1 MSSAEHHH
9 DDVIIEPQEAK
20 ASGVAAF
27 LAGRGKYWLIA
38 LLALLVVIAY
48 VGITSTTDE
57 AGFPLDDSWIH
68 LTYARNLAKSGQ
80 WDFVPGVISA
90 GSTAPLW
97 TMLLAV
103 GYVIGLPHFLWAF
116 FLGWLC
122 LTWSG
127 WAAMRLWSLL
137 WPGRSGLDWT
147 IGLVIVLSW
156 PFVWSAA
163 SGMETMLFIALELE
177 ILLLYGLHVRGQ
189 GRSILF
195 LGFVV
200 GLLVLTRPE
209 GLGMLALLSVGIFVS
224 GAEWS
229 ARLKNVALLIAGS
242 LLILIPYFAFNLW
255 SSGNIWP
262 NTFYAKQVEY
272 ASIYSQSLIA
282 RIIRLLY
289 LSLGGPAEGWRG
301 ISGAHL
307 LLLPGVIAAGY
318 LAARRDWRRKE
329 LYLTIPLLWAAG
341 LVFVYAWRLPV
352 TYQHGRYL
360 FPSIPIWILYGI
372 SGWLDLSTKIRDRI
386 GSLKRLD
393 FVLSRMAVL
402 TSAALLLIFLILG
415 LQVFA
420 QDVAF
425 VNGEMVAVGRWIR
438 DNTPSDSLIA
448 AHDIGAIGYFAE
460 RPILDLAGLISP
472 EVIPL
477 LSDRDALMDYV
488 SESQTD
494 YLVTA
499 PGWTYDRLVMGDNS
513 TLEFSTGYAW
523 TREQGVNNMEV
534 YLLRK

>member
-1 MSSAEHHH
+1 MSAAEHHH
-9 DDVIIEPQEAK
+9 DSEILKPKEAK
-20 ASGVAAF
+20 ASGVAAI
-27 LAGRGKYWLIA
+27 LSGRSKHWLIA
-38 LLALLVVIAY
+38 LLAFLVVIAY

-68 LTYARNLAKSGQ
+68 LTYARNLARSGQ
-80 WDFVPGVISA
+80 WEFVPGVVSA

-97 TMLLAV
+97 TILLAV
-103 GYVIGLPHFLWAF
+103 GYVIGLPYFLWAF

-127 WAAMRLWSLL
+127 IAAMRLWSVL
-137 WPGRSGLDWT
+137 WPKRSGLDWV

-177 ILLLYGLHVRGQ
+177 IFYLYGLHVRGR
-189 GRSILF
+189 GKSTIF

-209 GLGMLALLSVGIFVS
+209 GLGMLALLSVGMFAS
-224 GAEWS
+224 GADWVS
-229 ARLKNVALLIAGS
+229 RLKNLALLIAGS
-242 LLILIPYFAFNLW
+242 LLTLIPYFAFNLW

-272 ASIYSQSLIA
+272 ASIYSQPLIT
-282 RIIRLLY
+282 RFLRLVY
-289 LSLGGPAEGWRG
+289 LSMGGPAEGWRG

-307 LLLPGVIAAGY
+307 LLLPGVIAAGI
-318 LAARRDWRRKE
+318 LALRRDWRRKE
-329 LYLTIPLLWAAG
+329 LNLTIPLLWAAG

-372 SGWLDLSTKIRDRI
+372 SGWLDLTTKIRDRI

-393 FVLSRMAVL
+393 FVLTRMAVL
-402 TSAALLLIFLILG
+402 TFVALLLIFVILG

-438 DNTPSDSLIA
+438 DNTPSDALVA

-499 PGWTYDRLVMGDNS
+499 PGWTYDRLVLGENS
-513 TLEFSTGYAW
+513 TLEFSTDYAW
-523 TREQGVNNMEV
+523 TREQGLNNMEV
-534 YLLRK
+534 YLLSK